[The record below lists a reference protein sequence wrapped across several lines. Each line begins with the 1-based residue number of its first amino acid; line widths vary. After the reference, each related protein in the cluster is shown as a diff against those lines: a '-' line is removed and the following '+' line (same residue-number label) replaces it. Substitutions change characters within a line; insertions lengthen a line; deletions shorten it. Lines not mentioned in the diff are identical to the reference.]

1 MTGDG
6 VDPDVALFAQLVRE
20 EEAAKRAAVQ
30 EQRRQREE
38 AERVAQAQTAKDAA
52 ARRLKDLRA
61 KGAPSTAI
69 AEAEAAYRATLAE
82 VVTAESGAR
91 PDWAPAPYVGP
102 RADADAGGNA
112 GADAE
117 AEADAEDAEP
127 APVDAAGGV
136 ES

>member
-1 MTGDG
+1 MTGKG

-20 EEAAKRAAVQ
+20 EEAAKRAAMQ

-38 AERVAQAQTAKDAA
+38 AERVAQAQTAKDDA

-61 KGAPSTAI
+61 KGASSTAI

-91 PDWAPAPYVGP
+91 PDWAPAPE
-102 RADADAGGNA
+102 AA
-112 GADAE
+112 
-117 AEADAEDAEP
+117 AEADPEEAAPDDAPHGDVEPDPRGGAPDTEP
-127 APVDAAGGV
+127 ASDAD
-136 ES
+136 